1 MSKKIR
7 MGRLFNYNSDKTFLL
22 TIDNGI
28 TLGPIKGINSYCD
41 TVKLAASGGVDAVI
55 AHKGT
60 IKKLIEENIY
70 GSYSYIMHLSA
81 STALA
86 PYSEKKVLVTQV
98 EEALTY
104 GVDGISIHV
113 NLGGED
119 EAQMLK
125 DFGYVS
131 NECEKWGIPLLAMMY
146 AKGAENDPNT
156 TSHLIKVAQEMGAD
170 IVKISYNG
178 DLANLEDCISNTGI
192 HTVLAG
198 GNYSN
203 NVKELLTRIDQ
214 AITYGF
220 SGVAIGRNIFQSNHI
235 QQLAKMISSIL
246 NSEETLEAC
255 LKKVEELGNDYF

>member
-1 MSKKIR
+1 MLLLLIR
-7 MGRLFNYNSDKTFLL
+7 
-22 TIDNGI
+22 
-28 TLGPIKGINSYCD
+28 
-41 TVKLAASGGVDAVI
+41 
-55 AHKGT
+55 GT

-131 NECEKWGIPLLAMMY
+131 NECEK
-146 AKGAENDPNT
+146 
-156 TSHLIKVAQEMGAD
+156 V
-170 IVKISYNG
+170 
-178 DLANLEDCISNTGI
+178 
-192 HTVLAG
+192 
-198 GNYSN
+198 GNS
-203 NVKELLTRIDQ
+203 I
-214 AITYGF
+214 
-220 SGVAIGRNIFQSNHI
+220 IGHDVCKRGQ
-235 QQLAKMISSIL
+235 KMIPIL
-246 NSEETLEAC
+246 HHTL
-255 LKKVEELGNDYF
+255 

>member
-1 MSKKIR
+1 M
-7 MGRLFNYNSDKTFLL
+7 
-22 TIDNGI
+22 
-28 TLGPIKGINSYCD
+28 
-41 TVKLAASGGVDAVI
+41 
-55 AHKGT
+55 
-60 IKKLIEENIY
+60 
-70 GSYSYIMHLSA
+70 
-81 STALA
+81 
-86 PYSEKKVLVTQV
+86 
-98 EEALTY
+98 TY